1 MSRSVSAENQ
11 ITQGVIWKQ
20 ILVFFF
26 PILFGTFF
34 QQLYNTFDA
43 IIVGQFVGKQ
53 ALAAVGGG
61 TSNLVNIVVNLFTGV
76 AAGTTVVVAQGV
88 GARDQER
95 VRKTVHT
102 SAVMSLVGGLV
113 FTVVGIL
120 AARPALVAMATP
132 DDVMEYA
139 VQYLIAYCLGMIP
152 SFFYNVGAGI
162 LRAVGDTKRPLY
174 FLIVA
179 CLVNIVLDIVFVAVM
194 GMGALGAGLATM
206 ISQWVSAAL
215 VYISLSG
222 TSAIYRLDKTQ
233 LGFDQ
238 ASLSRVLQVGIP
250 AGIQGNMYAISNVI
264 LQSCINSFG
273 TDTVAAWTS
282 FSKVDGFFWMV
293 SGAYGIAITTFA
305 GQNYG
310 AGLYSRVRKSVHV
323 CLAMCAGTAVAMSVL
338 MVSCSGIFL
347 RMFTQDA
354 AVLEIGTV
362 MVRNMMPYYVT
373 FVCIEILS
381 GAIRGC
387 GQALIPMILTG
398 CGVCGLR
405 ILWVFLVV
413 PFRREITTVLYSYPV
428 SWVITSICFVV
439 YYKCGKWLPKED
451 RKPAEAVQQSAEA

>member
-1 MSRSVSAENQ
+1 MSRSVGVENQ

-88 GARDQER
+88 GARDPER
-95 VRKTVHT
+95 VQKAVHT
-102 SAVMSLVGGLV
+102 SVAMSLLGGLV
-113 FTVVGIL
+113 FTVLGVA
-120 AARPALVAMATP
+120 AARPALVAMGTP
-132 DDVMEYA
+132 EDVMEYA
-139 VQYLIAYCLGMIP
+139 VQYLTAYCLGMIP

-179 CLVNIVLDIVFVAVM
+179 CLVNIVLDILFVAVM
-194 GMGALGAGLATM
+194 GLGALGAGLATM

-215 VYISLSG
+215 VYLSLAG
-222 TSAIYRLDKTQ
+222 TPAIYRLDKTR
-233 LGFDQ
+233 LGFDK
-238 ASLSRVLQVGIP
+238 ASLSRVLQVGVP

-310 AGLYSRVRKSVHV
+310 AGLYSRVRKSVNV
-323 CLAMCAGTAVAMSVL
+323 CLGMSAATAVGMSAVML
-338 MVSCSGIFL
+338 SCSGIFL
-347 RMFTQDA
+347 RMFTQDE
-354 AVLEIGTV
+354 AVLEIGITLSYHL
-362 MVRNMMPYYVT
+362 MPYYVT

-398 CGVCGLR
+398 SGVCGLR
-405 ILWVFLVV
+405 ILWVIFVV
-413 PFRREITTVLYSYPV
+413 PLRRDILTVAVSYPI
-428 SWVITSICFVV
+428 SWVITSICFVI

-451 RKPAEAVQQSAEA
+451 RTPAAVSAES

>member
-43 IIVGQFVGKQ
+43 VIVGQFVGKQ

-88 GARDQER
+88 GARDPQR
-95 VRKTVHT
+95 VQKTVHT
-102 SAVMSLVGGLV
+102 SVAMSLAGGLL
-113 FTVVGIL
+113 FTVLGIL
-120 AARPALVAMATP
+120 AARPALELMGTP
-132 DDVMEYA
+132 ADVMEYA

-179 CLVNIVLDIVFVAVM
+179 CLVNIVLDILFVAVM
-194 GMGALGAGLATM
+194 GLGALGAGLATM

-215 VYISLSG
+215 VYLSLSG
-222 TSAIYRLDKTQ
+222 TPAIYRLDKTQ
-233 LGFDQ
+233 LGFDR
-238 ASLSRVLQVGIP
+238 ASLGRVLQVGIP

-282 FSKVDGFFWMV
+282 FSKVDGFFWMI

-310 AGLYSRVRKSVHV
+310 AGLYSRVRKSVNV
-323 CLAMCAGTAVAMSVL
+323 CLAMNAATAVGLSAIML
-338 MVSCSGIFL
+338 SCAELLL
-347 RMFTQDA
+347 RLFTQDE
-354 AVLEIGTV
+354 AVLEIAVTLCWYL
-362 MVRNMMPYYVT
+362 MPCYVT

-398 CGVCGLR
+398 SGVCGLR
-405 ILWVFLVV
+405 ILWVIFVV
-413 PFRREITTVLYSYPV
+413 PLKRDILTVAVSYPV
-428 SWVITSICFVV
+428 SWVITSICFVI

-451 RKPAEAVQQSAEA
+451 RQPATSAEA

>member
-88 GARDQER
+88 GARDPER

-102 SAVMSLVGGLV
+102 SAAMSLLGGLV
-113 FTVVGIL
+113 FTVVGVL
-120 AARPALVAMATP
+120 AARPALLAMGTP

-179 CLVNIVLDIVFVAVM
+179 CLVNIVLDILFVAVM
-194 GMGALGAGLATM
+194 GLGALGAGLATM

-215 VYISLSG
+215 VYLSLSG
-222 TSAIYRLDKTQ
+222 TPAIYRLDKTQ
-233 LGFDQ
+233 LGFDR
-238 ASLSRVLQVGIP
+238 ASLGRVLQVGIP

-282 FSKVDGFFWMV
+282 FSKVDGFFWMI

-310 AGLYSRVRKSVHV
+310 AGLYNRVRKSVNV
-323 CLAMCAGTAVAMSVL
+323 CLAMNAATAVGLSAIML
-338 MVSCSGIFL
+338 SCAELLL
-347 RMFTQDA
+347 RMFTQDE
-354 AVLEIGTV
+354 AVLEIAVTLCWHL
-362 MVRNMMPYYVT
+362 MPCYVT

-398 CGVCGLR
+398 SGVCGLR
-405 ILWVFLVV
+405 ILWVIFVV
-413 PFRREITTVLYSYPV
+413 PLKRDILTVAVSYPV
-428 SWVITSICFVV
+428 SWVITSICFVI

-451 RKPAEAVQQSAEA
+451 RQPATSAEA

>member
-43 IIVGQFVGKQ
+43 VIVGQFVGKQ

-88 GARDQER
+88 GARDPQR
-95 VRKTVHT
+95 VQKTVHT
-102 SAVMSLVGGLV
+102 SVAMSLAGGLL
-113 FTVVGIL
+113 FTVLGIL
-120 AARPALVAMATP
+120 AARPALELMGTP
-132 DDVMEYA
+132 AAVMEYA

-179 CLVNIVLDIVFVAVM
+179 CLVNIVLDILFVAVM
-194 GMGALGAGLATM
+194 GLGALGAGLATM

-215 VYISLSG
+215 VYLSLSG
-222 TSAIYRLDKTQ
+222 TPAIYRLDKTQ
-233 LGFDQ
+233 LGFDR
-238 ASLSRVLQVGIP
+238 ASLGRVLQVGIP

-282 FSKVDGFFWMV
+282 FSKVDGFFWMI

-310 AGLYSRVRKSVHV
+310 AGLYSRVRKSVNV
-323 CLAMCAGTAVAMSVL
+323 CLAMNAATAVGLSAIML
-338 MVSCSGIFL
+338 SCAELLL
-347 RMFTQDA
+347 RLFTQDE
-354 AVLEIGTV
+354 AVLEIAVTLCWYL
-362 MVRNMMPYYVT
+362 MPCYVT

-398 CGVCGLR
+398 SGVCGLR
-405 ILWVFLVV
+405 ILWVIFVV
-413 PFRREITTVLYSYPV
+413 PLKRDILTVAVSYPV
-428 SWVITSICFVV
+428 SWVITSICFVI

-451 RKPAEAVQQSAEA
+451 RQPATSAEA

>member
-1 MSRSVSAENQ
+1 
-11 ITQGVIWKQ
+11 
-20 ILVFFF
+20 
-26 PILFGTFF
+26 
-34 QQLYNTFDA
+34 
-43 IIVGQFVGKQ
+43 
-53 ALAAVGGG
+53 
-61 TSNLVNIVVNLFTGV
+61 
-76 AAGTTVVVAQGV
+76 
-88 GARDQER
+88 
-95 VRKTVHT
+95 
-102 SAVMSLVGGLV
+102 
-113 FTVVGIL
+113 
-120 AARPALVAMATP
+120 
-132 DDVMEYA
+132 
-139 VQYLIAYCLGMIP
+139 
-152 SFFYNVGAGI
+152 
-162 LRAVGDTKRPLY
+162 
-174 FLIVA
+174 
-179 CLVNIVLDIVFVAVM
+179 
-194 GMGALGAGLATM
+194 M